1 MQICEL
7 VAVDAVQFL
16 VSHGATVAMLVP
28 QNEETAAMLVSQT
41 YLRESSSILFICNF
55 LFFWL
60 QNMADYVSDHVSE
73 NQQ

>member
-16 VSHGATVAMLVP
+16 VSHGVTVAMLVP
-28 QNEETAAMLVSQT
+28 QNEETAAMLLSQI
-41 YLRESSSILFICNF
+41 YLRESSSIHMQLP
-55 LFFWL
+55 FFWL
-60 QNMADYVSDHVSE
+60 QNMADHASDHVSE